1 MKIMVIGSKHFG
13 KKNNPNLFAEKLEA
27 DLYFW
32 EDLVLDIKTNAVRL
46 LFNGKNILD
55 EDYKLAICMGW
66 YKNGEKSIYRDIA
79 LSVAKIFDKAGIE
92 YWNKEMG
99 EQRSIT
105 KLSQMTIMALNG
117 INVPETRFSLSGK
130 QLVKG
135 LVDGEKYIVKAVAAS
150 RGSNNYCVSSL
161 LEVEDIIDGS
171 TLPFLVQEYLPND
184 HDLRVICF
192 GGEPKLV
199 LKRSRTTNDT
209 HLNNTSQG
217 GKVEWIELDA
227 KLAENARKISK
238 LLGREMG
245 GIDFIEL
252 EDLDNGDK
260 MYYCLEI
267 NAIPQL
273 TSGTDVDR
281 KMAALIETVNG
292 LER

>member
-1 MKIMVIGSKHFG
+1 MKCMVIGSKHFG
-13 KKNNPNLFAEKLEA
+13 KKNNPRIFAEKTGA

-32 EDLVLDIKTNAVRL
+32 EDLVLDIKTNAVRV
-46 LFNGKNILD
+46 LFNGENIL
-55 EDYKLAICMGW
+55 EKGYKLAICMGW
-66 YKNGEKSIYRDIA
+66 YKNGERSIYRDLA
-79 LSVAKIFDKAGIE
+79 YAVAKAFDAVGIE

-99 EQRSIT
+99 DQRSIT

-117 INVPETRFSLSGK
+117 VNVPATRFSLSGK
-130 QLVKG
+130 QLVLG
-135 LVDGEKYIVKAVAAS
+135 LVEGKKYVVKAVAAS
-150 RGSNNYCVSSL
+150 RGCNNYCVSSL

-171 TLPFLVQEYLPND
+171 TLPFLVQEFIPND

-199 LKRSRTTNDT
+199 LKRSRTSNDT

-217 GKVEWIELDA
+217 GTAEWIDLDPA
-227 KLAENARKISK
+227 LAENARKISK

-245 GIDFIEL
+245 GIDFIEV
-252 EDLDNGDK
+252 ENLDNGGK

-273 TSGTDVDR
+273 TSGTDVER

-292 LER
+292 LE